1 LPWLGYIQRNY
12 EAERSFNQVI
22 RLESRG
28 AQMVRGLQG
37 WHLIIVVVVFVV
49 LFGAKKLPDSAKSI
63 AKSLKI
69 FKNEMKNGDEKGD
82 TTKSDS

>member
-1 LPWLGYIQRNY
+1 
-12 EAERSFNQVI
+12 
-22 RLESRG
+22 
-28 AQMVRGLQG
+28 MMRGLQG

-69 FKNEMKNGDEKGD
+69 FKSEMKDGDAKDAKGETKD
-82 TTKSDS
+82 DNTKSDS